1 MFKDDYK
8 REMDSIKPSAE
19 CGARIKSMLE
29 NADTPAPKIKN
40 PATPWRVGFA
50 LTAAAAIVLTVAF
63 GNFVKSP
70 QIEIGDKKSVLLNN
84 SSYEDIY
91 KRLDALR
98 KNEEDTYE
106 YEIIEEYSTVTNG
119 GAGDTGVTAATGAR
133 DEVHSNKSYVTD
145 DSASSQDGADYSET
159 TTQVEGVDESD
170 IVKTDGKH
178 IYALADSTVRII
190 APNSGK
196 PRLVSTLNLPDGG
209 EQYYHDMYLTGD
221 RLVVMGSY
229 YKSLGPS
236 FDNGK
241 IATMDL
247 VAIETV
253 TVLLF
258 YDVSNPEKVELLG
271 RLSQCGDYNSS
282 RMIDGTVYVI
292 SNHSVRLNFMD
303 KGEPETYIPT
313 VSRGEELVVLESDRV
328 MCPTDEINSSSY
340 LVVCAYSAKDAD
352 FVSTLSILGSA
363 ETVYS
368 GTENLI
374 TANAEWR
381 SDDKGG
387 NYTVLHRF
395 ALDGGKVEYK
405 VSGSVRGTL
414 INQFAIDEYKGYFRF
429 VTTSQHNEVIEDN
442 AESST
447 TTKIISGESTDS
459 YDPTS
464 STPKKIRYKI
474 YTPVTT
480 NGLYVLD
487 KDLNTVGFVDNL
499 AKDERVYSVRFMGD
513 TAYFVTFKQVDP
525 LFSVDVSDPKN
536 PKVIGELKIP
546 GFSEY
551 LYPYGDGLLLGIGQ
565 EVAAGTL
572 RTSGVKLSM
581 FDITD
586 PANVTEKDKTVI
598 SGSNY
603 AEALDNHKACIVNS
617 DKNLIGFAVTGKS
630 NDFGDVYVVYSYKDG
645 GFTEIARIK
654 CDDWMSKRG
663 LFIGDVFYIVGYK
676 SVEAFK
682 IDGFN
687 KIGTLNF

>member
-19 CGARIKSMLE
+19 CDARIKNMLE
-29 NADTPAPKIKN
+29 NADAHTKKIKN

-50 LTAAAAIVLTVAF
+50 LVAAAAIVMSVVF
-63 GNFVKSP
+63 GNFTKSP
-70 QIEIGDKKSVLLNN
+70 KIEIGYKKSVLLNN

-91 KRLDALR
+91 ERLDALR
-98 KNEEDTYE
+98 DKEET
-106 YEIIEEYSTVTNG
+106 YEIIEEDYTVTVG
-119 GAGDTGVTAATGAR
+119 GGGDTGALPAAGAR
-133 DEVHSNKSYVTD
+133 DEVFSNKTYAAD
-145 DSASSQDGADYSET
+145 DSVTNSVTLQSGTDYSET
-159 TTQVEGVDESD
+159 TTQVAGVDESD

-178 IYALADSTVRII
+178 IYALADNTLRII

-196 PRLVSTLNLPDGG
+196 PRLVSTINLPDEG
-209 EQYYHDMYLTGD
+209 EHYYHDMYLSGD

-258 YDVSNPEKVELLG
+258 YDVSNPEKAELLG

-303 KGEPETYIPT
+303 EGKPETYIPT

-340 LVVCAYSAKDAD
+340 LVVCSYSAKNAD

-368 GTENLI
+368 STENLI

-381 SDDKGG
+381 SDDNDS

-395 ALDGGKVEYK
+395 ALDGGKVKYK

-429 VTTSQHNEVIEDN
+429 VTTSQHNEVVDEN
-442 AESST
+442 ADSSASD
-447 TTKIISGESTDS
+447 KV
-459 YDPTS
+459 
-464 STPKKIRYKI
+464 KYKL

-513 TAYFVTFKQVDP
+513 IAYFVTFKQVDP

-551 LYPYGDGLLLGIGQ
+551 MYPYGDGLMLGIGQ

-598 SGSNY
+598 AGSNY
-603 AEALDNHKACIVNS
+603 TEALDNHKACIVNS

>member
-1 MFKDDYK
+1 MFKDDYQ

-19 CGARIKSMLE
+19 CDARIKSMLE
-29 NADTPAPKIKN
+29 NKGKPTKRVKN

-50 LTAAAAIVLTVAF
+50 LVAAVAIVMSVVF
-63 GNFVKSP
+63 GNFTKSP
-70 QIEIGDKKSVLLNN
+70 KIEISDKKSVLLNN

-98 KNEEDTYE
+98 EKEET
-106 YEIIEEYSTVTNG
+106 YEIIEEYSTVTVG
-119 GAGDTGVTAATGAR
+119 GGGDTNTLPAAGAR
-133 DEVHSNKSYVTD
+133 DEAFSNKTYATD
-145 DSASSQDGADYSET
+145 DSVTNSVTLQSGTDYSET
-159 TTQVEGVDESD
+159 TTQVAGVDESD

-178 IYALADSTVRII
+178 IYALADNTLRII

-196 PRLVSTLNLPDGG
+196 PRLVSTINLPDEG
-209 EQYYHDMYLTGD
+209 EYYYHDMYLSGD

-313 VSRGEELVVLESDRV
+313 VSRGKELVVLESDRV
-328 MCPTDEINSSSY
+328 MCPTDEINSSAY
-340 LVVCAYSAKDAD
+340 LVVCSYSAKDAD

-368 GTENLI
+368 STENLI

-381 SDDKGG
+381 SDDNDS

-405 VSGSVRGTL
+405 VSGSVRGNL
-414 INQFAIDEYKGYFRF
+414 INQFAIDEYRGYFRF
-429 VTTSQHNEVIEDN
+429 VTTSQHNEVVDEN
-442 AESST
+442 ADSSASE
-447 TTKIISGESTDS
+447 KV
-459 YDPTS
+459 
-464 STPKKIRYKI
+464 KYKL

-513 TAYFVTFKQVDP
+513 IAYFVTFKQVDP
-525 LFSVDVSDPKN
+525 LFSVDVSDPQK

-551 LYPYGDGLLLGIGQ
+551 MYPYGDGLMLGIGQ

-645 GFTEIARIK
+645 SFTEIARIK

-687 KIGTLNF
+687 KIGILNF